1 MLNNN
6 VAAFLLDDTGVF
18 LVQKQG
24 PEPIRYSNGAL
35 FKKKKIH
42 SVHRHLSKK
51 KQPLSFC
58 YFSSGY

>member
-24 PEPIRYSNGAL
+24 PEPIRYPNDAL
-35 FKKKKIH
+35 LKKKIH
-42 SVHRHLSKK
+42 SVHRHLS
-51 KQPLSFC
+51 
-58 YFSSGY
+58 